1 MKKIV
6 FRVNK
11 SNKMKEMKK
20 NNILIKKSE
29 WHYFSNKLS
38 SHLDRFINY
47 LQYTKNAS
55 PKTIENYTLRINR
68 FIEYIWDMDASEI
81 KMIHIQDFRT
91 FLIKQWLS
99 PKTVNYHAVWLRSFF
114 KFMLRNDVE
123 TLSPE
128 KIDLAKIPPRRVSYL
143 SEDQV
148 KDILEAPWF
157 FEKKPLRILRD
168 KAILATLYGTGLRVT
183 ELITLKTKDIKLK
196 DNQFSV
202 IWKGSKLR
210 SVFLTQDA
218 KEKLKKYILSRSDDS
233 EYLFISLSPNSYWQ
247 PISRNS
253 VESLVKKYANLV
265 WITEKVTPHT
275 LRHSFATSLLR
286 RWADI
291 RSVQALLGHSSIQT
305 TQIYT
310 HVDDKYLQKVHDL
323 LDKKLN
329 SDKNT
334 DIDDET
340 FSDDLFD

>member
-1 MKKIV
+1 MKK
-6 FRVNK
+6 K
-11 SNKMKEMKK
+11 SINTG
-20 NNILIKKSE
+20 NKKSE
-29 WHYFSNKLS
+29 WYSFSNTLS
-38 SHLDRFINY
+38 SHLERFIKY

-55 PKTIENYTLRINR
+55 PKTIENYSLRVNR
-68 FIEYIWDMDASEI
+68 FIDYIWDVDAGQV
-81 KMIHIQDFRT
+81 KMMHIQDFRT
-91 FLIKQWLS
+91 YLVKEWLS
-99 PKTVNYHAVWLRSFF
+99 PKTVNYHAVGLRSFF

-143 SEDQV
+143 SEEQV
-148 KDILEAPWF
+148 QDILAAPWI
-157 FEKKPLRILRD
+157 FEKNPLKIVRD

-183 ELITLKTKDIKLK
+183 ELITLKTKDIKLTE
-196 DNQFSV
+196 NQFSV

-218 KEKLKKYILSRSDDS
+218 KEKLKKYILSRGDDS
-233 EYLFISLSPNSYWQ
+233 EYLFISLSGNSYWE
-247 PISRNS
+247 PLSRNS
-253 VESLVKKYANLV
+253 IESLVKKYAELV

-286 RWADI
+286 RGADI

-323 LDKKLN
+323 LDKK
-329 SDKNT
+329 SDSSENI
-334 DIDDET
+334 DIDDKN
-340 FSDDLFD
+340 FGDDLFDD

>member
-1 MKKIV
+1 MNSQRV
-6 FRVNK
+6 FG
-11 SNKMKEMKK
+11 EMKD
-20 NNILIKKSE
+20 KKSE
-29 WHYFSNKLS
+29 WYSFSNNLS
-38 SHLDRFINY
+38 AHLERFINY

-55 PKTIENYTLRINR
+55 PKTIENYSLRVNR
-68 FIEYIWDMDASEI
+68 FIDYIWDVDANQI

-91 FLIKQWLS
+91 YLVKQWLS
-99 PKTVNYHAVWLRSFF
+99 PKTVNYHAVGLRSFF

-143 SEDQV
+143 SEQQV
-148 KDILEAPWF
+148 QDILDAPSA
-157 FEKKPLRILRD
+157 FEKKPLKILRD

-183 ELITLKTKDIKLK
+183 ELITLKTKDIKLSET
-196 DNQFSV
+196 QFSV
-202 IWKGSKLR
+202 IGKGSKLR

-218 KEKLKKYILSRSDDS
+218 KEKIKKYILSRGDDS
-233 EYLFISLSPNSYWQ
+233 EYLFISLSPNSYGQ
-247 PISRNS
+247 PLSRNS
-253 VESLVKKYANLV
+253 VESLVKKYAEFV

-323 LDKKLN
+323 LDKKPNL
-329 SDKNT
+329 SKNV

-340 FSDDLFD
+340 FSDDLFDD

>member
-1 MKKIV
+1 MKSE
-6 FRVNK
+6 RH
-11 SNKMKEMKK
+11 
-20 NNILIKKSE
+20 LIKRKDKKSE
-29 WHYFSNKLS
+29 WYSFSNTLS
-38 SHLDRFINY
+38 SHLERFINY

-55 PKTIENYTLRINR
+55 PKTIENYSLRVNR
-68 FIEYIWDMDASEI
+68 FIDYIWDVDVSEI

-91 FLIKQWLS
+91 YLVKQGLS
-99 PKTVNYHAVWLRSFF
+99 PKTVNYHAVGLRSFF

-143 SEDQV
+143 SENQV
-148 KDILEAPWF
+148 QDILAAPWI
-157 FEKKPLRILRD
+157 FEKNSLKIARD

-183 ELITLKTKDIKLK
+183 ELITLKTKDIKLTE
-196 DNQFSV
+196 NQFSV

-218 KEKLKKYILSRSDDS
+218 KEKLKKYILSRADDS
-233 EYLFISLSPNSYWQ
+233 EYLFISLSWNSYGQ
-247 PISRNS
+247 PLSRNTI
-253 VESLVKKYANLV
+253 EGLVKKYAESV

-286 RWADI
+286 RGADI

-323 LDKKLN
+323 LDKKPD
-329 SDKNT
+329 SDKNIN
-334 DIDDET
+334 IDDES
-340 FSDDLFD
+340 FSDDLFDG

>member
-1 MKKIV
+1 MANLILNEKM
-6 FRVNK
+6 NWK
-11 SNKMKEMKK
+11 S
-20 NNILIKKSE
+20 IFTTTDKKSDS
-29 WHYFSNKLS
+29 YSFSNTLS
-38 SHLDRFINY
+38 SHLERFVNY

-55 PKTIENYTLRINR
+55 PKTIENYSLRVNR
-68 FIEYIWDMDASEI
+68 FIEYIWDVDASQI

-91 FLIKQWLS
+91 YLIKQWLS
-99 PKTVNYHAVWLRSFF
+99 QKTVNYHAVGLRSFF

-143 SEDQV
+143 SESQV
-148 KDILEAPWF
+148 QDILDAPA
-157 FEKKPLRILRD
+157 KYTQNSLQILRD
-168 KAILATLYGTGLRVT
+168 KAILATLYWTWLRVT
-183 ELITLKTKDIKLK
+183 ELITLKTADVKLSE
-196 DNQFSV
+196 NQFSV

-210 SVFLTQDA
+210 SVFLTEDA

-233 EYLFISLSPNSYWQ
+233 EYLFISLSPNSYGE

-253 VESLVKKYANLV
+253 VESLVKKYAELV
-265 WITEKVTPHT
+265 WIHEKVTPHT

-286 RWADI
+286 RGADI

-323 LDKKLN
+323 LDKKPGN
-329 SDKNT
+329 DK
-334 DIDDET
+334 DINIDEEE
-340 FSDDLFD
+340 FSDDLFDE

>member
-1 MKKIV
+1 MKS
-6 FRVNK
+6 K
-11 SNKMKEMKK
+11 STSTTIDKTTKWY
-20 NNILIKKSE
+20 S
-29 WHYFSNKLS
+29 FSNNLS
-38 SHLDRFINY
+38 SHLERFVNY

-55 PKTIENYTLRINR
+55 PKTIENYSLRISR
-68 FIEYIWDMDASEI
+68 FIEYIWDVDASQI

-91 FLIKQWLS
+91 HLVKQWLS
-99 PKTVNYHAVWLRSFF
+99 PKTVNYHAVGLRSFF

-143 SEDQV
+143 TENQV
-148 KDILEAPWF
+148 QDILGAPAKY
-157 FEKKPLRILRD
+157 EKKPLKILRD
-168 KAILATLYGTGLRVT
+168 KAILATLYWTGLRVT
-183 ELITLKTKDIKLK
+183 ELITLKISDIKI
-196 DNQFSV
+196 NESQFSV

-218 KEKLKKYILSRSDDS
+218 KEKLKTYILSRGDDS
-233 EYLFISLSPNSYWQ
+233 EYLFISLSPNSYWE
-247 PISRNS
+247 PLSRNS
-253 VESLVKKYANLV
+253 VEWLVKKYAELV
-265 WITEKVTPHT
+265 WINEKVTPHT

-323 LDKKLN
+323 LDKKPDSN
-329 SDKNT
+329 KSV
-334 DIDDET
+334 DIDDEK
-340 FSDDLFD
+340 FSDDLFDE